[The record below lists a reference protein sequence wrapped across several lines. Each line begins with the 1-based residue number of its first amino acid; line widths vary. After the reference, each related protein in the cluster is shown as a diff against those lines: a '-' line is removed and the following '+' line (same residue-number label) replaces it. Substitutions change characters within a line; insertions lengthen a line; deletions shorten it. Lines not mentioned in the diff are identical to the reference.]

1 MASEPERTLNE
12 DAAKSIRYAYEGRP
26 LETSAEADE
35 GARQAPAPVPEEIR
49 DFELSVGGYPE
60 GCEPSG
66 GVSHDASTDTDTAVG
81 DAAISAMTASEES
94 NDTVGVGV
102 GGEAKPSI
110 AKPQERL
117 SWTTIDGKAKTS
129 PREGIR
135 VTFVFDETEVF
146 GGDDDEIRQ
155 RINEVIRSGNKELL
169 TALADTLHDALLA

>member
-1 MASEPERTLNE
+1 M
-12 DAAKSIRYAYEGRP
+12 
-26 LETSAEADE
+26 
-35 GARQAPAPVPEEIR
+35 
-49 DFELSVGGYPE
+49 
-60 GCEPSG
+60 
-66 GVSHDASTDTDTAVG
+66 G
-81 DAAISAMTASEES
+81 DAAISAMIAPEES

-102 GGEAKPSI
+102 GGEAKPFI

-155 RINEVIRSGNKELL
+155 RINEVIRSENKELL